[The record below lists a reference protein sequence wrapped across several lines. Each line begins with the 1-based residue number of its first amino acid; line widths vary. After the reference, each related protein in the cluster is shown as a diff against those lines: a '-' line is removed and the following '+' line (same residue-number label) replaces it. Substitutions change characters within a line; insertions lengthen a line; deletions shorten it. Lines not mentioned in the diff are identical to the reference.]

1 MPNDRT
7 ARNSPQRTISFENE
21 GSANHINV
29 DNISFF
35 AVTDEEPTDV
45 ARKIAL
51 IAPLV
56 VMTVVAIVIDTSGGF
71 FGFLVLVGILT
82 FMSWA
87 AMASLDRERAE
98 IATLSTTYASTLSGV
113 SGGDTGSHDVLDIE
127 DQFLTSVPEKITIE
141 NETKNPMLNSYY
153 RIHFVPDNIVSI
165 RSGEDCSSY
174 CLLLM
179 GLALISGLG
188 ALLSLLTIQLL
199 NFLVLLVLG
208 AASFFLGSY
217 FAKIGVEIS
226 LQGEEARFFRMNE
239 VDASRLVDRFS
250 SRSGSDGTVRGQQ
263 RP

>member
-1 MPNDRT
+1 MSNDRT
-7 ARNSPQRTISFENE
+7 ARDSPQRTISFESE
-21 GSANHINV
+21 GGANHINV

-35 AVTDEEPTDV
+35 AVTDEEPTDT

-51 IAPLV
+51 IGPLAV
-56 VMTVVAIVIDTSGGF
+56 LTVVEIVIDTSGGF
-71 FGFLVLVGILT
+71 FGFLVLVGVLT

-98 IATLSTTYASTLSGV
+98 IATLSTTFASTLSGV
-113 SGGDTGSHDVLDIE
+113 SGGDTASHDVLAIE
-127 DQFLTSVPEKITIE
+127 DQFLNSVPEKITIE
-141 NETKNPMLNSYY
+141 NETANPMLNSYY

-179 GLALISGLG
+179 GLALVSGLG
-188 ALLSLLTIQLL
+188 ALLSLVTIQLL
-199 NFLVLLVLG
+199 NFLVLLVL
-208 AASFFLGSY
+208 AVASFFLGSY

-226 LQGEEARFFRMNE
+226 LQGEETKFFRMSE
-239 VDASRLVDRFS
+239 LDASRLVDRFA
-250 SRSGSDGTVRGQQ
+250 SRSGRDGPISGQQ